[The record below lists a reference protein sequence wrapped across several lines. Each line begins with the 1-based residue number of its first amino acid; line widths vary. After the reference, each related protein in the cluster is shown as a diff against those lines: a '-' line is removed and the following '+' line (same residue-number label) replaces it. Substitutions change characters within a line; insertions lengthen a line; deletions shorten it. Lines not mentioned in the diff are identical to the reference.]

1 MRVPDGTEQR
11 TGEEPLL
18 GVLPLLDRARHVAA
32 DPHRQRLLPAAA
44 PVGGQQVQP
53 RHVVHVAGPTRRPTA
68 EETNREI
75 RGAHTHTHTHT
86 DAYIHTYTHTDACIH
101 TYIHPHTQT
110 HTHRHTYITTIPT
123 WTNMLTEEGE

>member
-86 DAYIHTYTHTDACIH
+86 QTHTYIHTHTQMHAYIHTYTHTHRRIH
-101 TYIHPHTQT
+101 TDT
-110 HTHRHTYITTIPT
+110 HT
-123 WTNMLTEEGE
+123 